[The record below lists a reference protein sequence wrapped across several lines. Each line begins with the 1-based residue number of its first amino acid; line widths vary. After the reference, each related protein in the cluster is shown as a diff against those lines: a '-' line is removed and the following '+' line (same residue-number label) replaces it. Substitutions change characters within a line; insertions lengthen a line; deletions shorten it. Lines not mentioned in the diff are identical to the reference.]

1 MEKIISDFI
10 SQIHFG
16 EVQSYQNMQVIP
28 LYLNIKEDLL
38 YLTLKEALEKR
49 LLVIQEVS
57 TGGLVPELKV

>member
-38 YLTLKEALEKR
+38 YLTLKEALE
-49 LLVIQEVS
+49 
-57 TGGLVPELKV
+57 